1 MIRTLRLENYRSF
14 REYELRDLTRVN
26 LLVGR
31 NDCGKTSV
39 LEAVELLASRG
50 DPQVLVESMRR
61 RGEFHVTPDGRK
73 FPLYPVYHLFHGH
86 GIGPGSR
93 LVISSEDGRGRV
105 RIDVVEGWQDESQEL
120 FDASEAGL
128 PPLALLIRRG
138 SEEKNLKYP
147 LTQDGA
153 IAWNRSIPRRAPR
166 AWQLTLPPA
175 QFVTAE
181 SLRPRDMAALWDQV
195 LVAGRE
201 SEVVGALRILQPDLD
216 SIHFLTGDATGRG
229 GGIVLG
235 FKAGSRR
242 APIGSHGDGMRRLL
256 AVSLSL
262 VRAAGGFLLID
273 EIDTG
278 LHWTVMED
286 MWKLVVGAAIESS
299 IQVFATTHSLDCVN
313 GLASLL
319 RDRPDLAEA
328 VSVQKIER
336 RLEHGVS
343 FGRRD
348 IVTAADL
355 SIELR

>member
-14 REYELRDLTRVN
+14 KEYELRDLARVN

-50 DPQVLVESMRR
+50 DPRFLVESMRR
-61 RGEFHVTPDGRK
+61 RGEFHVTPDGHRI
-73 FPLYPVYHLFHGH
+73 PQYPVYHQFHGH

-93 LVISSEDGRGRV
+93 LSISSDDGPGQV
-105 RIDVVEGWQDESQEL
+105 RIDVVEGWPHESQEL
-120 FDASEAGL
+120 FDVRGDGL
-128 PPLALLIRRG
+128 LPLALLIRRG
-138 SEEKNLKYP
+138 NEKDDLKYP

-153 IAWNRSIPRRAPR
+153 LSWSPSATRRPPRS
-166 AWQLTLPPA
+166 WQSALPPT

-181 SLRPRDMAALWDQV
+181 SLRPRGMADLWDQV
-195 LVAGRE
+195 VVAGRE
-201 SEVVGALRILQPDLD
+201 SEVVDALRILQPDLD
-216 SIHFLTGDATGRG
+216 SIHFLAGDAAGRT

-235 FKAGSRR
+235 FKAGSAR
-242 APIGSHGDGMRRLL
+242 APIGSHGDGIRRLL

-278 LHWTVMED
+278 LHWTVMEE
-286 MWKLVVGAAIESS
+286 MWKLVVSAAMESS
-299 IQVFATTHSLDCVN
+299 IQVFATTHSLDCII

-319 RDRPDLAEA
+319 RDRPEFEEA

-336 RLEHGVS
+336 RLDHGVS
-343 FGRRD
+343 FGWKD

-355 SIELR
+355 SVELR

>member
-1 MIRTLRLENYRSF
+1 MIRTLRLENYRGF
-14 REYELRDLTRVN
+14 KEYELRDLARVN
-26 LLVGR
+26 LLVGP

-39 LEAVELLASRG
+39 IEAVELLASRG

-61 RGEFHVTPDGRK
+61 RGESHITSDGRGS
-73 FPLYPVYHLFHGH
+73 PQYSAYRLFHGH

-93 LVISSEDGRGRV
+93 LSISSDDGLGRV
-105 RIDVVEGWQDESQEL
+105 RIEVVEGWQGKSPEL
-120 FDASEAGL
+120 FDVSEAGL

-138 SEEKNLKYP
+138 SEKENLKYP
-147 LTQDGA
+147 LTPDGA
-153 IAWNRSIPRRAPR
+153 LAWNRSVLMRPPRS
-166 AWQLTLPPA
+166 WQLASPPT

-201 SEVVGALRILQPDLD
+201 SEVVNALRILQPDLD
-216 SIHFLTGDATGRG
+216 SIHFLTGDAAGRA
-229 GGIVLG
+229 GGIVLA
-235 FKAGSRR
+235 FKAGSPR
-242 APIGSHGDGMRRLL
+242 APIAGHGDGMRRLL

-278 LHWTVMED
+278 LHWTVMEE
-286 MWKLVVGAAIESS
+286 MWKLVVSAAIESS
-299 IQVFATTHSLDCVN
+299 IQVFATTHSLDCII

-336 RLEHGVS
+336 RLDHGVS
-343 FGRRD
+343 FGWED

>member
-50 DPQVLVESMRR
+50 DPQVLVGSMRR
-61 RGEFHVTPDGRK
+61 RGEFHVTPDGRQI
-73 FPLYPVYHLFHGH
+73 PQYPVYHQFHGH
-86 GIGPGSR
+86 GIGIGSS
-93 LVISSEDGRGRV
+93 LSISSDDGLGQV
-105 RIDVVEGWQDESQEL
+105 RIDVVEGWQDESHEL
-120 FDASEAGL
+120 FDVSEAGL
-128 PPLALLIRRG
+128 LPLALLIRRG
-138 SEEKNLKYP
+138 SEEENLKYP

-153 IAWNRSIPRRAPR
+153 LAWSRSMPRRPPR
-166 AWQLTLPPA
+166 PWQPTLPPA

-201 SEVVGALRILQPDLD
+201 SEVVSALRILQSEID
-216 SIHFLTGDATGRG
+216 SIHFLTGDAAGRA

-235 FKAGSRR
+235 FKGGSRR

-299 IQVFATTHSLDCVN
+299 IQVFATTHSLDCII

-319 RDRPDLAEA
+319 RDRPDLGEA

-336 RLEHGVS
+336 QLDHGVS
-343 FGRRD
+343 FGRKD

-355 SIELR
+355 SIEMR